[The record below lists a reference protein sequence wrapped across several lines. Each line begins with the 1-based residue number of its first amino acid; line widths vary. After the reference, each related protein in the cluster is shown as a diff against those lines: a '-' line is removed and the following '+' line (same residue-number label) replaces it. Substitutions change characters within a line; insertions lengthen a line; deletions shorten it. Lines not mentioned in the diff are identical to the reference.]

1 MAQIDFEISGG
12 GTVYLLHPLTHEAH
26 DWVAEHLPADALHL
40 RDAVAVERRYVRNVV
55 GGVIADGLWV
65 R

>member
-1 MAQIDFEISGG
+1 MAQIDFEIFGG

-26 DWVAEHLPADALHL
+26 DLVAEHLRADILPL
-40 RDAVAVERRYVRNVV
+40 RDAVAVEWRYLGNVV
-55 GGVIADGLWV
+55 GSVIADGLRV